1 MKLYSQNIISPDC
14 VPSCCSNGK
23 RYHLTVEHSVLKD
36 KSFDVLSESS
46 RGDEIDPEGRAVG
59 KKSGQRENNENKILV
74 YRSQ

>member
-1 MKLYSQNIISPDC
+1 
-14 VPSCCSNGK
+14 
-23 RYHLTVEHSVLKD
+23 LTVEHSVLKD

-46 RGDEIDPEGRAVG
+46 RGDEIDPEGRTVG